1 MGDIGRI
8 LVLVIISLFVIFKK
22 PGTGKEQAT
31 YNNNN
36 LKKEWA
42 AYLRMT
48 KVERARYLDSIRI
61 AKIEEERLLVLQEIR
76 RKKAAQLDSIVK
88 FHHEK
93 YNFNGAILVAEE
105 GKIIYE
111 NTIGY
116 ADFRRRIPIQT
127 NSAFQLASVSK
138 QFTAMAILIL
148 KERGFLSLDDKAVKY
163 IPGFPY
169 KTITIRH
176 LLQHTSG
183 LPEYVNGKAFDKY
196 LPKNKLITNRNLLE
210 IMKSKRMRLAFRP
223 GTRHKY
229 NNTGYAMLALIIEK
243 TSRQPYHEFME
254 TNIFQPLQMK
264 NTFTYDQLKS
274 CPDTCIVNMLKPNK
288 NKSARLNYISGD
300 KGIYSTVEDM
310 FLWDQSLY
318 TDKLVSTAT
327 IEEAFTAGKT
337 INGKSFAYGYGWR
350 IKESDDG
357 KRIIMHRGLWESF
370 NPAVIRMID
379 DKKTLIMLSNIIPP
393 FSSTKLINP
402 IMKVLMEKEP
412 VKEIASI
419 E

>member
-1 MGDIGRI
+1 MRTAGKI
-8 LVLVIISLFVIFKK
+8 LVLVILFVIFIQ
-22 PGTGKEQAT
+22 PGTGREQITINKSFKEEWNT
-31 YNNNN
+31 YI
-36 LKKEWA
+36 
-42 AYLRMT
+42 RMSAE
-48 KVERARYLDSIRI
+48 ERKNYYDSIRI
-61 AKIEEERLLVLQEIR
+61 AKIEEARLLALHEARQR
-76 RKKAAQLDSIVK
+76 KAAQLDSIVK
-88 FHHEK
+88 FHHSK

-105 GKIIYE
+105 GEIIYE
-111 NTIGY
+111 NSIGY
-116 ADFRRRIPIQT
+116 ADFKKRIPIQS
-127 NSAFQLASVSK
+127 NSVFQLASVSK
-138 QFTAMAILIL
+138 QFTAMAVLIL
-148 KERGFLSLDDKAVKY
+148 KERGFLSLDDKASKY
-163 IPGFPY
+163 IPDFPY
-169 KTITIRH
+169 KAITIRH

-183 LPEYVNGKAFDKY
+183 LPEYVNGKSFDRY
-196 LPKNKLITNRNLLE
+196 LPKNKLITNRHLLD
-210 IMKSKRMRLAFRP
+210 IMKKRRMRLAFRP

-229 NNTGYAMLALIIEK
+229 NNTGYAMLSMIIEK
-243 TSRQPYHEFME
+243 AARQPYHEFME
-254 TNIFQPLQMK
+254 TNIFQPLSMK
-264 NTFTYDQLKS
+264 NTFTYDQMKS

-310 FLWDQSLY
+310 FLWDQALY

-337 INGKSFAYGYGWR
+337 ANGKSFAYGYGWR

-357 KRIIMHRGLWESF
+357 RKIIMHRGLWESF

-402 IMKVLMEKEP
+402 LMKVLLEKEE
-412 VKEIASI
+412 KSETASI